1 MSATFTWLPGVG
13 QTIRQGQ
20 AAYRVSGR
28 PVVLLYGQVPIY
40 RALDTGKRGA
50 DVSQL
55 NHDLAAL
62 GYASRSEIAGAGGWG
77 YFSSQTWRALEAL
90 QSRVGQA
97 KTGQLGLGTAVFVP
111 GLVLIT
117 GLGSTAVLGGPATP
131 GSVVATASSKTPVV
145 TIDLDTSM
153 QSEVKT
159 GDRVGIILPSG
170 ATTAGVVSQISAVA
184 STSSSSGQDSGSGSG
199 PGNDQ
204 GTGAGTGP
212 ATVNVAVSLN
222 HPRAAGSLNS
232 APVTVSITTGSV
244 SNALVV
250 PVTALLAQAGRGYA
264 VEVIGPGGRH
274 RLVTVTP
281 GLFDDAAGKV
291 AVTGNLAPGQRVV
304 VPGS

>member
-1 MSATFTWLPGVG
+1 MG

-40 RALDTGKRGA
+40 RALDIGKRGA

-62 GYASRSEIAGAGGWG
+62 GYASPSEITGAGGWG
-77 YFSSQTWRALEAL
+77 YFSWQTWRALEAL
-90 QSRVGQA
+90 QSRLGQA

-111 GLVLIT
+111 GPVLIT
-117 GLGSTAVLGGPATP
+117 GLGSTALLGGPAAP

-145 TIDLDTSM
+145 TVDLDTSM
-153 QSEVKT
+153 QSEVKA

-170 ATTAGVVSQISAVA
+170 ATAGGVVSQVGAVA
-184 STSSSSGQDSGSGSG
+184 STSSSSGQGSGSGSGSG

-204 GTGAGTGP
+204 GTGTGTGP
-212 ATVNVAVSLN
+212 ATVAVAVSLD
-222 HPRAAGSLNS
+222 HPRTAGSLNS

-244 SNALVV
+244 TNALVV

-264 VEVIGPGGRH
+264 VEVIGAGGRH
-274 RLVTVTP
+274 RLATVTP

-291 AVTGNLAPGQRVV
+291 AVTGNLTPGQRVA